1 MLAMHPS
8 VQDKVYEEIKSI
20 IDLSNADIKIDS
32 TQLNELIYTENVI
45 KETMR
50 LFPVVNMI
58 SRETTNDG
66 VVLSNGVS
74 LPAGVNIVLD
84 IFNLHR
90 DESIWGPDA
99 NEFNPDRFSD
109 NIMQN
114 RHPYSYI
121 PFSAGPKICLGYKY
135 AWFSMKVQMVHL
147 LKHFV
152 FETSLKMENIE
163 LKYEIFLKPISK
175 FLVRLIERNEPVKI
189 SSHFQEF

>member
-8 VQDKVYEEIKSI
+8 IQEKVYEEIKSI
-20 IDLSNADIKIDS
+20 IDLSNVDSIADS
-32 TQLNELIYTENVI
+32 TQLSQLIYTENVI

-50 LFPVVNMI
+50 LFPVLNFMG
-58 SRETTNDG
+58 RETTNDG

-74 LPAGVNIVLD
+74 LPAGVNIVID

-99 NEFNPDRFSD
+99 NEFNPDRFD
-109 NIMQN
+109 DKMQN

-121 PFSAGPKICLGYKY
+121 PFSAGPKICIGQKY

-147 LKHFV
+147 LKHFA
-152 FETSLKMENIE
+152 FKTSLKMENIE
-163 LKYEIFLKPISK
+163 LKYETFLKPISN
-175 FLVRLIERNEPVKI
+175 FLVRLVERKENVNVTKNI
-189 SSHFQEF
+189 